1 MVESFL
7 IAALLSVTQA
17 DPAEA
22 EAAVEAVVATP
33 VAPATA
39 DIVPDDEE
47 PIVDTYATSL
57 LDYQVAQV
65 TRLDVAD
72 GRTRVSVENNAPA
85 ARSGSMPVRFFVDN
99 TTGPTGVITFTI
111 RATIG
116 GSMHSVSRG
125 VEVKAGERTTVT
137 VPVPHELRYG
147 SVSADGPGIA
157 NNSNAQMYFQ
167 STYDPQ
173 RVVLSISR
181 PEQFEKFVGK
191 APRYS
196 GANVF
201 VHAIPPKE
209 APGELASYLGYDVVV
224 VPDAAIFDELDGSA
238 RQAVEA
244 FVATGGHL
252 LIGGEVRNAALFPMA
267 KTPSAGTT
275 SYGFGRI
282 FVSNGA
288 PDDKLAVFRPQLLVN
303 PQGPVPDYER
313 RYNQGSVKATL
324 LPQATAPLGRF
335 LFIITLFTLAI
346 GPGSIWVARRRGPAA
361 LLVTIPATAFVT
373 CAAII
378 TYSLVADGFTVHAS
392 SYSYTL
398 LDSKQHRVITEGLT
412 AYYANL
418 APSKATLPPGTMLVA
433 PWEDRRERYV
443 ADLKWK
449 DGLTL
454 GGDFVPSRTYREW
467 GFVSVEP
474 SRARVV
480 VKRKGNGYVLQN
492 ALGVKVDTIM
502 VNVDGNFFTGGPVR
516 DGGEVELAAGNPLN
530 WSGNPASNRFDT
542 RVSQVVVTKPLQ
554 HLEFLAKLEGGQALL
569 PDGDI
574 ALEQDSGEHW
584 VRGGFEE

>member
-1 MVESFL
+1 MVESF
-7 IAALLSVTQA
+7 IVAALLTVTQA

-33 VAPATA
+33 VALPADVEPEA
-39 DIVPDDEE
+39 EE
-47 PIVDTYATSL
+47 PADTYSTSL

-72 GRTRVSVENNAPA
+72 GRTKVSVENNAPA

-111 RATIG
+111 RATIT
-116 GSMHSVSRG
+116 GSLHSVSRG

-147 SVSADGPGIA
+147 TVSADGPGIA
-157 NNSNAQMYFQ
+157 SNANAQMYFQ

-224 VPDAAIFDELDGSA
+224 VPDVAIFDDLDGAA
-238 RQAVEA
+238 RQALEA

-252 LIGGEVRNAALFPMA
+252 LIGGEVRNAALFPLA
-267 KTPSAGTT
+267 KTPAGVT

-282 FVSNGA
+282 FVVNGA
-288 PDDKLAVFRPQLLVN
+288 PDDQLAVFRPQLLVN

-313 RYNQGSVKATL
+313 RYNQGTVKATL

-335 LFIITLFTLAI
+335 LLIITLFTLAI

-378 TYSLVADGFTVHAS
+378 SYSLIADGFTVHAS
-392 SYSYTL
+392 SFSYTL
-398 LDSKQHRVITEGLT
+398 LDSKQHRLISQGLT

-433 PWEDRRERYV
+433 PWEDRRDRYV

-474 SRARVV
+474 SRARVI
-480 VKRKGNGYVLQN
+480 VKRKDKGYVLQN
-492 ALGVKVDTIM
+492 ALGVKVDSIM
-502 VNVDGNFFTGGPVR
+502 VNVDGKFFTGGPVR
-516 DGGEVELAAGNPLN
+516 DGGEVELTVGAPLT
-530 WSGNPASNRFDT
+530 WSGNSASNRFDT

-554 HLEFLAKLEGGQALL
+554 HLEFLAKLEGGQGLL

-574 ALEQDSGEHW
+574 ALQQEEGEHW